1 MSEYDPYRPPQAS
14 LLDEHLPPSF
24 VGGNWSR
31 DQLLLLGAL
40 ALGFALG
47 LFVLLALSLWQAM
60 HPQFPPL
67 VFTHLL
73 RLLLVPLWAYLL
85 LRLRTLLA
93 NRFGLHDGLDRALWL
108 QVALAFLA
116 TGFAALSEE
125 YAARRPPWL
134 ELGSFALFVVL
145 GLCLLRFALSLRR
158 IPRPYPALR
167 LFSWL
172 LLLAGIACATVVL
185 LVPALLLC
193 LAAGAALAWVFF
205 AAAAELAA
213 QPMKKPA

>member
-1 MSEYDPYRPPQAS
+1 MSEYDPYRPPQAP
-14 LLDEHLPPSF
+14 LLDERLPQAF
-24 VGGNWSR
+24 VGGSWSR
-31 DQLLLLGAL
+31 DQLLVLGGL

-47 LFVLLALSLWQAM
+47 LFALLAVSLWQAL
-60 HPQFPPL
+60 HPQLPAP
-67 VFTHLL
+67 VVTHLL

-93 NRFGLHDGLDRALWL
+93 NRFGVHGGLDRALWL
-108 QVALAFLA
+108 QVGLAFLA
-116 TGFAALSEE
+116 TGCAALLDD
-125 YAARRPPWL
+125 YGARPPRWL
-134 ELGSFALFVVL
+134 DLGSFALFVAL
-145 GLCLLRFALSLRR
+145 GLSLLHFALGLRR
-158 IPRPYPALR
+158 IWQPYPALR

-172 LLLAGIACATVVL
+172 LLLAGVACASVVL

-213 QPMKKPA
+213 QSRKKPA

>member
-1 MSEYDPYRPPQAS
+1 MSEFDPYRPPQAP
-14 LLDEHLPPSF
+14 LLDERLPQSF
-24 VGGNWSR
+24 VGGSWSR
-31 DQLLLLGAL
+31 DQLLVLGGL

-47 LFVLLALSLWQAM
+47 LFALLAVSLWQVM
-60 HPQFPPL
+60 HPQLPPL
-67 VFTHLL
+67 LFTHLL

-85 LRLRTLLA
+85 LRLRTLVA
-93 NRFGLHDGLDRALWL
+93 NRFGLHDGLDQALWL

-125 YAARRPPWL
+125 YGAQPPRWL
-134 ELGSFALFVVL
+134 ELGSFALFVAL
-145 GLCLLRFALSLRR
+145 GLSLLRFALGLRR

-167 LFSWL
+167 LFTWL
-172 LLLAGIACATVVL
+172 LLLAGVACATVVL

-193 LAAGAALAWVFF
+193 LAAGVALAWVFF